1 MHATDELLAIM
12 RRLRDPDGGCPWDLK
27 QDFASIAPYTVEEAY
42 EVADAIERED
52 WDGLRGELGDLLLS
66 VVYHAQLAEERG
78 LFGYADVVR
87 AICAKMVE
95 RHPHVF
101 GDAGA
106 RTEDEIWADW
116 EERKRAERAARG
128 ERGVLAGVPRGLPA
142 LARAVKL
149 QKRAARVG
157 FDWERPEPVLDK
169 VAEELEELRRADGT
183 DERERELGDL
193 LFAAVNCARHLGVRP
208 EEALHRACRRF
219 GARFARMEAEL
230 AAAGESPDGCSAA
243 RWEELWERAKRA
255 EAA

>member
-52 WDGLRGELGDLLLS
+52 WEGLRGELGDLLLN

-87 AICAKMVE
+87 AICAKMIE

-101 GDAGA
+101 GDSDA
-106 RTEDEIWADW
+106 RTEAEIWANW
-116 EERKRAERAARG
+116 EERKQAERAARG
-128 ERGVLAGVPRGLPA
+128 EHGVLAGVPRGLPA
-142 LARAVKL
+142 LTRAAKL

-157 FDWERPEPVLDK
+157 FDWDRPEPVLDK
-169 VAEELEELRRADGT
+169 VAEELEELRRADGA
-183 DERERELGDL
+183 DARERELGDL

-219 GARFARMEAEL
+219 GARFARMETEL
-230 AAAGESPDGCSAA
+230 AAAGESPDGCAA
-243 RWEELWERAKRA
+243 ERWEELWERAKRA

>member
-1 MHATDELLAIM
+1 M
-12 RRLRDPDGGCPWDLK
+12 
-27 QDFASIAPYTVEEAY
+27 
-42 EVADAIERED
+42 ADAIERED
-52 WDGLRGELGDLLLS
+52 WDGLRGELGDLLLN
-66 VVYHAQLAEERG
+66 VVYHARLAEERG

-87 AICAKMVE
+87 AICDKMIE

-101 GDAGA
+101 GDSDA
-106 RTEDEIWADW
+106 RTEDEIWANW

-142 LARAVKL
+142 LTRAVKL
-149 QKRAARVG
+149 QKRAARAG

-169 VAEELEELRRADGT
+169 VAEELEELRRADGA

-219 GARFARMEAEL
+219 GERFAHMEAEL
-230 AAAGESPDGCSAA
+230 AAAGESPDGCPAA